1 MTKPKNPSGFRPL
14 LSSPANLAKIAWPVL
29 ASQKLDGVRALVR
42 DSVVYSRTLKEIPN
56 EHVQYQF
63 GRPEFNGFDGELIV
77 GSPVD
82 PAVYNTTQSAVMS
95 HHGCPDV
102 FFHVFDDF
110 SDPDL
115 PFESRVEALTNR
127 VLDLGET
134 GRAEHLKLVIPHEV
148 TCLEDAESLYSDFLD
163 QGYEGI
169 MFRSPDGLYKY
180 GRSTEREG
188 ILLKHKPVHDS
199 DAVILS
205 VFEQMQNNNTATVDA
220 LGFTT
225 RSSHAENRMGKG
237 TLGGFTARDVHTGVE
252 FNVGIF
258 TGVTAEERKDLW
270 SKKESLVGKTFK
282 YSSLSVG
289 VKTRPR
295 HPRFIGWRDQ
305 IDI

>member
-1 MTKPKNPSGFRPL
+1 MTKPSNGFRPL

-42 DSVVYSRTLKEIPN
+42 NSVVYWRTLKEIPN
-56 EHVQYQF
+56 EHVQYLF

-115 PFESRVEALTNR
+115 PFESRVEALTGR
-127 VLDLGET
+127 VLALSEEGK
-134 GRAEHLKLVIPHEV
+134 ASCLKLVIPHEV
-148 TCLEDAESLYSDFLD
+148 SCLSDAESLYLDFLD

-169 MFRSPDGLYKY
+169 MFRSPEGFYKF
-180 GRSTEREG
+180 GRSTAREG
-188 ILLKHKPVHDS
+188 ILLKHKPLHDS

-258 TGVTAEERKDLW
+258 TGVTAEERKELW
-270 SKKESLVGKTFK
+270 DRKESLVGKTFK

-305 IDI
+305 IDIS